1 MNKHQSATDQQEAKE
16 VDQQKL
22 ELDASF
28 ALAEILAP
36 LTKGELTVLRTN
48 LGIKGVSNLKKQELA
63 QTLAQHIPQALP
75 ELFHKMDETRY
86 QILKQIA
93 GQGGFTHTLLRP
105 DQFAYFT
112 NRGLLF
118 SGTYQGDTAHYIPAE
133 VLNAFHNLDFTDY
146 RETFKRNAEW
156 IKLVRG
162 MLLYYGK
169 LSHSEFETLLKKY
182 AVPSGKNS
190 NFMVVLGEA
199 LAFYTD
205 MKSEANGL
213 YSSLY
218 LDNRLLN
225 PLTNLDLML
234 YPFTA
239 KQLQE
244 AGEPGFVDRHAS
256 HKAFIEFIRKNYT
269 ITWEEADRI
278 VQECVEA
285 LRLGRSTSQVLQML
299 QEQLEL
305 DDAELMRGFM
315 GALGTLHN
323 NTRQW
328 LLKGYTPNEL
338 SPAAQPTAV
347 TMQRAAVPVVQTEAA
362 KVKVGRNDPCTC
374 GSGKKYKKCCAS

>member
-1 MNKHQSATDQQEAKE
+1 MNKQQSATDQQEAKE
-16 VDQQKL
+16 VDQQML
-22 ELDASF
+22 EDASF
-28 ALAEILAP
+28 ALADLLAP

-63 QTLAQHIPQALP
+63 QTLAQQIPQALP
-75 ELFHKMDETRY
+75 ELFYKLDETRY

-93 GQGGFTHTLLRP
+93 GQGGFTHTLLDA

-118 SGTYQGDTAHYIPAE
+118 AGTYQGEAVHFIPVDVRSA
-133 VLNAFHNLDFTDY
+133 LQNLDYAACKESF
-146 RETFKRNAEW
+146 RRNAEW

-162 MLLYYGK
+162 MLFYYGK

-182 AVPSGKNS
+182 AIASGKNS

-205 MKSEANGL
+205 IKFETNGL

-225 PLTNLDLML
+225 PLSNLDLTL
-234 YPFTA
+234 YPFSA

-244 AGEPGFVDRHAS
+244 AGEPGFVDRNAS
-256 HKAFIEFIRKNYT
+256 HKAFVEFIRKNYT
-269 ITWEEADRI
+269 ITWEEADRL
-278 VQECVEA
+278 VQECVVA

-315 GALGTLHN
+315 GALGALHN

-338 SPAAQPTAV
+338 SPATQPTAV
-347 TMQRAAVPVVQTEAA
+347 TMQPAAVPAVQSEAA
-362 KVKVGRNDPCTC
+362 KDKVGRNDPCIC